1 MLKYVPLI
9 AKNSIRN
16 RRRSILTIL
25 SIAASLCLLGVLAAV
40 YFVFY
45 HSEPSADQA
54 LRLVVRN
61 RISLANPLPISYMQ
75 QIKGIPG
82 VREVMIF
89 QWFGGTYKDSRNTAN
104 FFARFGVEPEK
115 LAIVYPEYRLSD
127 EERRAFL
134 AERSAC
140 VVGRKTA
147 NRLGFKVGDKV
158 QIVGDIFPITLDLTV
173 RGIYDSEKDNENLL
187 FHFDYLN
194 EAIPR
199 ARRDLVFNF
208 VIRMERPEDAATIA
222 KSVDDLFRNATN
234 QTKTETELA
243 FGLSFLSFL
252 GNVKAYLLAICAAVT
267 FTILLV
273 SGNTMAMSVRERV
286 REVGILK
293 TIGFTPGTI
302 LTMLVGE
309 AVVIAVAGGVLGLGL
324 AYGLCRLMREAPST
338 FADFSAITLP
348 PVIVGLCLSVAVL
361 IGIVSSFVPAWSA
374 SRRSI
379 LEALREEE

>member
-1 MLKYVPLI
+1 MLKFVPLI

-61 RISLANPLPISYMQ
+61 RISLANPMPISYMQ

-115 LAIVYPEYRLSD
+115 LAIVYPEYKLSD

-134 AERSAC
+134 VERSAC

-158 QIVGDIFPITLDLTV
+158 QLVGDIFPITLDLTV

-222 KSVDDLFRNATN
+222 KAVDDLFRNATN

-324 AYGLCRLMREAPST
+324 AYGLCGLMREAPST

-348 PVIVGLCLSVAVL
+348 PVIVALCLSVAVL